1 MRMALPA
8 GRLESPSWAW
18 LKDQGV
24 LNGRRQGRTLLWTS
38 EGLEIAVVRSRDIP
52 RLLAS
57 RAVDVAILGRDVAE
71 EWDEPLW
78 MSDSLGFGECRL
90 MLALPKR
97 QQWDASRPWRVATRY
112 TGIAARWFEAR
123 GVQAALVP
131 MSGSVEVA
139 PRLGLA
145 DAVVDVVETG
155 ETLRQNGLKPVET
168 VFESYA
174 VLVTRAGESAR
185 TGRLGWRLD
194 INQEA
199 GNAACQ
205 A

>member
-1 MRMALPA
+1 MKMALPS
-8 GRLESPSWAW
+8 GRLEDASWSW
-18 LKDQGV
+18 LKNQGV
-24 LNGRRQGRTLLWTS
+24 LNGRRQGRTLLWSS

-57 RAVDVAILGRDVAE
+57 RAVDVAILGRDVAA
-71 EWDEPLW
+71 EWEEPLW
-78 MSDSLGFGECRL
+78 VSDSLGFGECRL

-97 QQWDASRPWRVATRY
+97 REWDTSRSWRVATRY
-112 TGIAARWFEAR
+112 TGIAARWFQEQ
-123 GVQAALVP
+123 GVQAELVS

-155 ETLRQNGLKPVET
+155 ETMRQNGLRPVET
-168 VFESYA
+168 VFQSYA

-185 TGRLGWRLD
+185 TVRLGWRPD
-194 INQEA
+194 RSKEA
-199 GNAACQ
+199 DNAACQ